1 MNIFQ
6 FTWTWNSFS
15 LIFFLDLRIVWFV
28 SAYFSLG
35 RLNRAHWQNNLSNII
50 QRHRHTETYK
60 IWTEISQFSAWDLT
74 CLFAPFFP
82 WLQVFANLLRA
93 GVSGRVGCIFQGM
106 VRVNFRLF
114 TRYVSVFSDWVRA
127 KKRKVEILTNQLF
140 PNCNSK
146 KNQFCNFKK
155 ISF

>member
-1 MNIFQ
+1 MNLKFIQ
-6 FTWTWNSFS
+6 FD
-15 LIFFLDLRIVWFV
+15 FFLDLRIVWFV
-28 SAYFSLG
+28 SALG
-35 RLNRAHWQNNLSNII
+35 RLNRAHWQNNLSNLI
-50 QRHRHTETYK
+50 QRQRHTLRHTE

-74 CLFAPFFP
+74 CLFAPFYP
-82 WLQVFANLLRA
+82 WFEVLLTCLGA
-93 GVSGRVGCIFQGM
+93 GVSGRVGCIFQSM

-114 TRYVSVFSDWVRA
+114 TRYVSVFSGWVRA